1 METERK
7 IPVLTLIRHNHML
20 QHLQS
25 FSEPVEM
32 ANFSVSMIKGIKTG
46 KSYVGARGEMA
57 KTAIRG
63 VVVLDMY
70 HVIRDDAVVLTK
82 DQYEDVVAL
91 LAPGS
96 R

>member
-7 IPVLTLIRHNHML
+7 VPVLTLIRHNHVL

-25 FSEPVEM
+25 FSEPIEM

-57 KTAIRG
+57 KSAIRG
-63 VVVLDMY
+63 IIVLDMY
-70 HVIRDDAVVLTK
+70 HVTREDAVVLTK
-82 DQYEDVVAL
+82 DQYDDVIAL